1 VSFEV
6 RDLVAHEG
14 SGISGVHREAWQAFG
29 ETEAQTTINGAL
41 RVLFGILHFPFHH
54 LFT

>member
-6 RDLVAHEG
+6 RDLVAQES

-29 ETEAQTTINGAL
+29 EMESQTTINGAL
-41 RVLFGILHFPFHH
+41 RVLFGILHFPFRR